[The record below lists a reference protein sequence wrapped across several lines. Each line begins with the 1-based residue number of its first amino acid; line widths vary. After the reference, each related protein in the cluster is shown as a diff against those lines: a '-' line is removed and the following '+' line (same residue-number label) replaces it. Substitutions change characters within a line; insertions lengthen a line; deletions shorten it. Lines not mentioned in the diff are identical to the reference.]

1 MIEVRGFTPELSME
15 GEAFRLKKN
24 LNNIKRIP
32 MNQKIL
38 WREGT
43 FLQPHHFQFS
53 DRLHAARVNT
63 RAATLSY
70 AGFQHGFT
78 DLEIDRDALLV
89 GSFTLIRAVGVMPD
103 GTCFSISSA
112 AGGALSRSFSAFC
125 RPERQTLDVYL
136 ALPLYA
142 PSASGVGVQGADAA
156 ADGRS
161 VGCRYVESALSLPD
175 ELSGDNVQEIEVG
188 ELNCQI
194 RFEGESLDG
203 CVWLRVAKMSRG
215 GSGYMEL
222 ARGYAPPVLFTRVAA
237 VLRDTLS
244 GLLELLWA
252 RIGSLAKCRRRS
264 EWGQAFF
271 SASEEN
277 SFRVMSALCTF
288 TPLLGRLLELP
299 KIHPFECYANLMTL
313 YGSLQCFSPTLSPKN
328 FPAYNHDDPAA
339 TFTELADRIR
349 DALKAEFWTTCV
361 SLPLE
366 QVSASTWHCRFPD
379 ERFATRANL
388 FIGVSADVDR
398 KRLLVDVL
406 QRVKAGSRENLDLL
420 VSSSLQGLPL
430 IHVRN
435 IPEGLPAKPEY
446 VYFAVDRHG
455 PLWDSVESTGT
466 LGIHFS
472 GGVYPDM
479 KLEVLGLKFQ

>member
-1 MIEVRGFTPELSME
+1 
-15 GEAFRLKKN
+15 
-24 LNNIKRIP
+24 

-53 DRLHAARVNT
+53 DRLHAAQINTRVNSL
-63 RAATLSY
+63 AY
-70 AGFQHGFT
+70 GGFQYGFT
-78 DLEIDRDALLV
+78 ELEIDRDALLV
-89 GSFTLIRAVGVMPD
+89 GNFTLLRAAGVLPD
-103 GTCFSISSA
+103 GTCFSIG
-112 AGGALSRSFSAFC
+112 AGADGPSFGGVLSRSFSAFC
-125 RPERQTLDVYL
+125 RPDCQSLDVYL
-136 ALPLYA
+136 VLPVYA
-142 PSASGVGVQGADAA
+142 PADAGVQGVDGVGAG
-156 ADGRS
+156 GRS
-161 VGCRYVESALSLPD
+161 DCRYVERSLSLPD
-175 ELSGDNVQEIEVG
+175 ELSRDNVKEIDVG
-188 ELNCQI
+188 EPNYQI
-194 RFEGESLDG
+194 RFEGEPLDG
-203 CVWLRVAKMSRG
+203 CVRLRVAVMSRG
-215 GSGYMEL
+215 GGGYMEL
-222 ARGYAPPVLFTRVAA
+222 ARGYSPPVLFTRTSG
-237 VLRDTLS
+237 VLRGALG

-271 SASEEN
+271 SAAEEN
-277 SFRVMSALCTF
+277 SFRVMSVLCTF

-299 KIHPFECYANLMTL
+299 KVHPFECYSHLMTL
-313 YGSLQCFSPTLSPKN
+313 YGGLQCFSPTLSPEN

-339 TFTELADRIR
+339 TFTDLADRIR

-366 QVSASTWHCRFPD
+366 QVSAATWRCRFPD
-379 ERFATRANL
+379 ERFAARANL
-388 FIGVSADVDR
+388 FIGVSAKVEQ
-398 KRLLVDVL
+398 KKLLVDVL

-420 VSSSLQGLPL
+420 ISSSLQGLPL

-446 VYFAVDRHG
+446 VYFAVDRNG
-455 PLWDSVESTGT
+455 PLWESVENTGT

>member
-1 MIEVRGFTPELSME
+1 
-15 GEAFRLKKN
+15 
-24 LNNIKRIP
+24 

-53 DRLHAARVNT
+53 DRIQAAHVNT
-63 RAATLSY
+63 RVASLAYS
-70 AGFQHGFT
+70 GFQYGFT

-89 GSFTLIRAVGVMPD
+89 GNFTLIRAAGVLPD
-103 GTCFSISSA
+103 GVCFSIS
-112 AGGALSRSFSAFC
+112 AGLLSRSFSGFC
-125 RPERQTLDVYL
+125 GHDRQSLDVYL
-136 ALPLYA
+136 ALPVYA
-142 PSASGVGVQGADAA
+142 PVVADA
-156 ADGRS
+156 GRS
-161 VGCRYVESALSLPD
+161 DCRYVERVISLPD
-175 ELSGDNVQEIEVG
+175 ELSVDNVKEIEVG
-188 ELNCQI
+188 EPNYQI
-194 RFEGESLDG
+194 RFEGEPLDG
-203 CVWLRVAKMSRG
+203 CVWLRVAKLSRG

-222 ARGYAPPVLFTRVAA
+222 ARGHAPPVLFARVSDA
-237 VLRDTLS
+237 LRGTL
-244 GLLELLWA
+244 GGVLELLWA

-271 SASEEN
+271 SATEEN
-277 SFRVMSALCTF
+277 SFRVMSALCAF
-288 TPLLGRLLELP
+288 TPLFGRLLELP
-299 KIHPFECYANLMTL
+299 KIHPFEYYAQLMTL
-313 YGSLQCFSPTLSPKN
+313 YGSLQCFSPALSPEN
-328 FPAYNHDDPAA
+328 FPAYNHDDPSA

-366 QVSASTWHCRFPD
+366 QVSAATWHCRFPD
-379 ERFATRANL
+379 DRFASRANL
-388 FIGVSADVDR
+388 FIGVSAGDVDR
-398 KRLLVDVL
+398 KKLLVDVL

-420 VSSSLQGLPL
+420 ISSSLQGLPL

-446 VYFAVDRHG
+446 VYFAVDRNG
-455 PLWDSVESTGT
+455 PLWESVESTGT

-472 GGVYPDM
+472 GGVYTDM

>member
-1 MIEVRGFTPELSME
+1 
-15 GEAFRLKKN
+15 
-24 LNNIKRIP
+24 
-32 MNQKIL
+32 MNQKVL
-38 WREGT
+38 WKEGL
-43 FLQPHHFQFS
+43 FLQPHQFQFS
-53 DRLHAARVNT
+53 DRFHTARTDSRV
-63 RAATLSY
+63 ASLSY
-70 AGFQHGFT
+70 AGFQYGFT

-89 GSFTLIRAVGVMPD
+89 GSFTLIRAAGVLPD
-103 GTCFSISSA
+103 GTCFSIGIGSSA
-112 AGGALSRSFSAFC
+112 PSSGGVLSRSFSAFC
-125 RPERQTLDVYL
+125 RPDCQSLDVYL
-136 ALPLYA
+136 VLPVYVPEGA
-142 PSASGVGVQGADAA
+142 GVQGAAGGHS
-156 ADGRS
+156 AD
-161 VGCRYVESALSLPD
+161 CRYIERELSVPD
-175 ELSGDNVQEIEVG
+175 EFSGDNVKEILVG

-194 RFEGESLDG
+194 RFEGEPLDG
-203 CVWLRVAKMSRG
+203 CVWLRVARLSRG
-215 GSGYMEL
+215 GSGYMEC
-222 ARGYAPPVLFTRVAA
+222 AGGYAPPVLFTRVSS
-237 VLRDTLS
+237 VLRVTFS

-271 SASEEN
+271 SATEEN
-277 SFRVMSALCTF
+277 SFRVMSVLCTF

-299 KIHPFECYANLMTL
+299 KIHPFECYAHLMML
-313 YGSLQCFSPTLSPKN
+313 YGSLQCFSPELSPEN
-328 FPAYNHDDPAA
+328 FPVYNHDDPAS
-339 TFTELADRIR
+339 TFVDLADRIR

-366 QVSASTWHCRFPD
+366 QVSAATWHCRFPD

-388 FIGVSADVDR
+388 FIGVSAVDADR
-398 KRLLVDVL
+398 KKLLVDVL

-446 VYFAVDRHG
+446 VYFAVDRNG
-455 PLWDSVESTGT
+455 PLWGSVENTGT

-472 GGVYPDM
+472 GGVYPKM

>member
-1 MIEVRGFTPELSME
+1 MQ
-15 GEAFRLKKN
+15 
-24 LNNIKRIP
+24 NNA
-32 MNQKIL
+32 QKIL

-43 FLQPHHFQFS
+43 FLEPHHFQFS
-53 DRLHAARVNT
+53 DRLHTAKINSRVGSL
-63 RAATLSY
+63 AY
-70 AGFQHGFT
+70 AGFQYGFT
-78 DLEIDRDALLV
+78 ELEIDRDALLV
-89 GSFTLIRAVGVMPD
+89 GNFTLSRAAGVLPD
-103 GTCFSISSA
+103 GACFSIYPNTLSSSGA
-112 AGGALSRSFSAFC
+112 SAGVSRSFSAFC
-125 RPERQTLDVYL
+125 RPDRQALDVYL
-136 ALPLYA
+136 ALPVYA
-142 PSASGVGVQGADAA
+142 PAGAGVQGV
-156 ADGRS
+156 DGAGGHS
-161 VGCRYVESALSLPD
+161 DCRYVERALSIPD
-175 ELSGDNVQEIEVG
+175 ELSADNIKEIDVG
-188 ELNCQI
+188 EPNYQI

-203 CVWLRVAKMSRG
+203 CVWLRVARLSRG

-222 ARGYAPPVLFTRVAA
+222 AHDYAPPVLFTRAA
-237 VLRDTLS
+237 GVLRDALG

-271 SASEEN
+271 SATEEN

-299 KIHPFECYANLMTL
+299 KIHPFECYAHLMML
-313 YGSLQCFSPTLSPKN
+313 YGSLQCFSPALSPEN
-328 FPAYNHDDPAA
+328 FPAYNHEDPAA

-361 SLPLE
+361 SLTLE
-366 QVSASTWHCRFPD
+366 QISAATWHCRFPD
-379 ERFATRANL
+379 AQFASRANL

-398 KRLLVDVL
+398 KKLLVDVL

-420 VSSSLQGLPL
+420 ISSSLQGLPL

-455 PLWDSVESTGT
+455 PLWESVENTGT
-466 LGIHFS
+466 LGLHFS

>member
-1 MIEVRGFTPELSME
+1 
-15 GEAFRLKKN
+15 
-24 LNNIKRIP
+24 

-53 DRLHAARVNT
+53 DRLHAAGVNT
-63 RAATLSY
+63 RVASLAY

-89 GSFTLIRAVGVMPD
+89 GNFTLIRAAGVLPD
-103 GTCFSISSA
+103 GTCFSVGVAQSGPSPSPA
-112 AGGALSRSFSAFC
+112 AGGVLSRSFSAFC
-125 RPERQTLDVYL
+125 RPDRQTLDVYF
-136 ALPLYA
+136 ALPVCEPA
-142 PSASGVGVQGADAA
+142 GAGVQSVDVS

-161 VGCRYVESALSLPD
+161 AGCRYVERALSLPD
-175 ELSGDNVQEIEVG
+175 ELSADNVKEIEVG
-188 ELNCQI
+188 EPNYQI
-194 RFEGESLDG
+194 RFEGEPLDG

-215 GSGYMEL
+215 GGGYMEL
-222 ARGYAPPVLFTRVAA
+222 ARGYAPPVLFTRVAD
-237 VLRDTLS
+237 VLRGALS

-271 SASEEN
+271 SATEEN
-277 SFRVMSALCTF
+277 SFRIMSTLCTF

-299 KIHPFECYANLMTL
+299 KIHPFECYAHLMML
-313 YGSLQCFSPTLSPKN
+313 YGSLQCFSPALSPEN

-379 ERFATRANL
+379 DRFATRANL

-398 KRLLVDVL
+398 KKLLVDIL

-420 VSSSLQGLPL
+420 ISSSLQGLPL

-455 PLWDSVESTGT
+455 PLWNSVESTGT